1 MIHPG
6 ASSSPGHETSYV
18 VGAMVHDSYDLPE
31 DPAPALGTVLA
42 DGRGSLPFALIHGEA
57 LVACAA
63 WALGEAGVLPIDDG
77 TPWEAVVSA
86 GEPFVLHDP
95 LCPMTPPEFIAH
107 CVARALE
114 RSCVVVG
121 VRPVTDTVKVV
132 AEGVV
137 GETVDREGLVAVAA
151 PVVLPPSV
159 VADLGGLPTQDL
171 VELVATLRSRYP
183 VELVEAPPAARRV
196 GSEDDVRVLEA
207 LTAGDRPIDQP
218 GPGPRGT

>member
-1 MIHPG
+1 M
-6 ASSSPGHETSYV
+6 
-18 VGAMVHDSYDLPE
+18 DS
-31 DPAPALGTVLA
+31 LGTVVEQ
-42 DGRGSLPFALIHGEA
+42 DRGHLPFALIHGEA

-86 GEPFVLHDP
+86 GEPFVVHDP

-107 CVARALE
+107 CVARALD

-132 AEGVV
+132 ADGVV

-159 VADLGGLPTQDL
+159 VAELDDLPTHDL

-196 GSEDDVRVLEA
+196 GSEDDVWDLEA
-207 LTAGDRPIDQP
+207 LTAGGRPVDEP
-218 GPGPRGT
+218 GPGPRGR